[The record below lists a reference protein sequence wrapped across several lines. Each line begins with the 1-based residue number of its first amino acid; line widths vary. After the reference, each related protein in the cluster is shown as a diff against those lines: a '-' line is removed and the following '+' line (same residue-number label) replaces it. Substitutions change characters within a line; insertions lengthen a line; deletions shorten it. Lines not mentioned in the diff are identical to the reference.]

1 MFCLGFWIGLSVLK
15 AQNVDSLTLNAI
27 DSIGRT
33 VRFSKDFP
41 SGALDRVELLDAK
54 KMVVA
59 RGDTVWHLS
68 YNVYS
73 PMDPLNPIDT
83 TLSPSGRWFYFR
95 MEGVKNKHIYLNFFQ
110 TDPVRPMF
118 SYDGKHFERLEAG
131 SAERRKVSKR
141 FTRDTVYLAYFTPYT
156 YDFLQE
162 RIHDWQAGGNVVAL
176 DTIGY
181 SVRGKPLQLLT
192 ITDSSVPEA
201 QKLRVYIHG
210 RIHTSETPAS
220 WHFDGL
226 IEALQANTLQA
237 AAYRREMVFYILPF
251 TNPDGV
257 EEGLSR
263 SNVLG
268 VNLEINYDRPDSL
281 TMPEVRAIK
290 AKLSELMAE
299 RPLDMV
305 LNMHSQ
311 VAPMLTYWVHTAKGS
326 SALYF
331 RQQLL
336 LANLSMFQVPAFAKS
351 NLSYSEG
358 GSRYLEGWIWD
369 QVQEQTLAITYETP
383 YTYYA
388 LNPEED
394 WVSIQN
400 LREIGGQLMDAVGD
414 YFGLSA
420 SGRYILQPEKV
431 NKKHWTMEAAD
442 DKVFIGK
449 AYYLPLRSGAKLN
462 YQIAKLPAGD
472 YQLFRWAVG
481 EAVEISPEGSND
493 WVWVENIRQ
502 KTDGKFSYTLNA
514 GGGPENAI
522 LLLPVVKK

>member
-1 MFCLGFWIGLSVLK
+1 MICLCFWAGLSAAK
-15 AQNVDSLTLNAI
+15 AQTVDLLIVSPL

-33 VRFSKDFP
+33 VRFSTDFS
-41 SGALDRVELLDAK
+41 SGALSRVELIDAQ
-54 KMVVA
+54 KMAVA

-83 TLSPSGRWFYFR
+83 TLEPSGRWFYFR

-110 TDPVRPMF
+110 TDPVRPMY

-162 RIHDWQAGGNVVAL
+162 RIHDWQAGGNVLAL

-192 ITDSSVPEA
+192 ITDPSVPEA
-201 QKLRVYIHG
+201 QKLRIYIHG
-210 RIHTSETPAS
+210 RIHTSETPGS
-220 WHFDGL
+220 WHLDGM
-226 IEALQANTLQA
+226 IEALQANTPQA
-237 AAYRREMVFYILPF
+237 AAYRRQMVFYVLPF

-257 EEGLSR
+257 IEGLSR

-290 AKLSELMAE
+290 AKLSELTAE

-311 VAPMLTYWVHTAKGS
+311 VASMLTYWVHTVKGT

-351 NLSYSEG
+351 NLSFADG
-358 GSRYLEGWIWD
+358 GSRYVEGWLWN
-369 QVQEQTLAITYETP
+369 QVREQTIAITYETP

-388 LNPEED
+388 LNPHED
-394 WVSIQN
+394 WVSIEN

-414 YFGLSA
+414 YYGLSVP
-420 SGRYILQPEKV
+420 GRYILQPENV
-431 NKKHWTMEAAD
+431 NKKHWTMEASD
-442 DKVFIGK
+442 DKVFMGEG
-449 AYYLPLRSGAKLN
+449 YYQPRRARARLSYHAD
-462 YQIAKLPAGD
+462 YLPAGN
-472 YQLFRWAVG
+472 YQVFRWAVG
-481 EAVEISPEGSND
+481 DAVEISPEGSNE

-502 KTDGKFSYTLNA
+502 KADGKFSYTVEA
-514 GGGPENAI
+514 DGQPQNAI
-522 LLLPVVKK
+522 LLLPL

>member
-1 MFCLGFWIGLSVLK
+1 MYTAK
-15 AQNVDSLTLNAI
+15 TQNINPSTLNAK
-27 DSIGRT
+27 DSIAQS

-41 SGALDRVELLDAK
+41 SGALGRVEFMDAQ
-54 KMVVA
+54 KMLVA

-68 YNVYS
+68 YNIYS
-73 PMDPLNPIDT
+73 PMDPLNPVDT
-83 TLSPSGRWFYFR
+83 TLDPSGRWFYFR

-131 SAERRKVSKR
+131 SADRRKVSKR
-141 FTRDTVYLAYFTPYT
+141 FSRDTVYLAYFTPYT

-162 RIHDWQAGGNVVAL
+162 RIRSWQAGGNVIDL

-181 SVRGKPLQLLT
+181 SVRNKPLQLLT
-192 ITDSSVPEA
+192 ITDPSVPEA
-201 QKLRVYIHG
+201 QKLRIYIHG

-220 WHFDGL
+220 WHLDGL
-226 IEALQANTLQA
+226 IEALQANTPQA
-237 AAYRREMVFYILPF
+237 AAYRRQMVFYILPF

-268 VNLEINYDRPDSL
+268 INLEINYDRPDSL

-351 NLSYSEG
+351 NLSFSEG
-358 GSRYLEGWIWD
+358 GSRYLEGWIWN
-369 QVQEQTLAITYETP
+369 QVQERTLAITYETP

-388 LNPEED
+388 LNPAAD
-394 WVSIQN
+394 WVSTQN
-400 LREIGGQLMDAVGD
+400 LQGIGGQLMDAIGD
-414 YFGLSA
+414 YYGLSVPE
-420 SGRYILQPEKV
+420 RYILQPEKV
-431 NKKHWTMEAAD
+431 NKKHWVAESRD
-442 DKVFIGK
+442 DKVFIGE
-449 AYYLPLRSGAKLN
+449 AYYLPQRPQAKLA
-462 YQIAKLPAGD
+462 YQMENLPAGD
-472 YQLFRWAVG
+472 YQLFRWVVG
-481 EAVEISPEGSND
+481 DAVESSPEGSND
-493 WVWVENIRQ
+493 WVWVENIRH
-502 KTDGKFSYTLNA
+502 KAGGKFSYTVIA
-514 GGGPENAI
+514 DGRPENAI
-522 LLLPVVKK
+522 MLLPVVKK